1 MKRYFNTYKSKFLII
16 VVLFNFNCSRNN
28 SINESANV
36 QQLTQ
41 LNVYNLNISEPSGI
55 AYNSAHNSL
64 LIVSDGKSEIYEVD
78 FSGNILNAIPT
89 NCSDMEGITLSK
101 NCDTIFVVEETNKLV
116 STLLYSGN
124 KVASFSVN
132 VATSVKH
139 AMEGITRNNSN
150 GRLTIINEKL
160 PCMVLE
166 FNGTTE
172 IWRKEINYTADI
184 SDIFYDDSSDCYWIV
199 SDESQKILKLTKNL
213 DLISQWSINIT
224 QAEGITIV
232 NNKIYVVSDY
242 ERKMYVFQKP

>member
-1 MKRYFNTYKSKFLII
+1 MKRYFNIYKLKFLII
-16 VVLFNFNCSRNN
+16 VVLLNINCSRNN

-41 LNVYNLNISEPSGI
+41 LNVYNLNIPEPSGI
-55 AYNSAHNSL
+55 AYNSVQNSL

-78 FSGNILNAIPT
+78 YSGNILNTIPT
-89 NCSDMEGITLSK
+89 TCSDMEGITLSK

-124 KVASFSVN
+124 KVASFSIN

-139 AMEGITRNNSN
+139 ALEGITRNNSN
-150 GRLTIINEKL
+150 GRLIIINEKL

-166 FNGTTE
+166 FDRTTE
-172 IWRKEINYTADI
+172 LWRKEINYIADI

-199 SDESQKILKLTKNL
+199 SDESQKILKLSKNL
-213 DLISQWSINIT
+213 DLISQWNINIT

-232 NNKIYVVSDY
+232 NNKIYVISDY